1 MHNQYL
7 CLPPVGARRLES
19 RNVLDWDSLRYFLE
33 VARTQRVSAAARKL
47 GVEHTTVSR
56 RIRALE
62 TELDTLLFEK
72 SRSAG
77 FVLTDDG
84 QRLFV
89 HAEQMESTVHT
100 ARETCRASVR
110 PCRATCVSAPLKL
123 SLIHI

>member
-1 MHNQYL
+1 M
-7 CLPPVGARRLES
+7 
-19 RNVLDWDSLRYFLE
+19 LDWDSLRYFLE

-62 TELDTLLFEK
+62 SELDTLLFEK

-77 FVLTDDG
+77 FVLTEDG

-89 HAEQMESTVHT
+89 HAEQMESTVHS
-100 ARETCRASVR
+100 ARET
-110 PCRATCVSAPLKL
+110 L
-123 SLIHI
+123 SGIG